1 MLISAVGAISDRLDA
16 KFLTAYFFPAFIA
29 VLGTS
34 WAVVTSMGG
43 ERFVER
49 ISGLDS
55 VEQGLLAALLL
66 LVTMMV
72 AHMLRTMARP
82 IAQFFAGRAFP
93 RLVTEPSLRGQ
104 LQARSKAQVGSEMV
118 SRGERLFPLDVRDTA
133 PTSFGN
139 VLAALADYPRLV
151 YGMDSYHWWP
161 RLLPLLP
168 TDFQELLR
176 SLETPMRAML
186 NLSLVSLYL
195 GCMTAIV
202 LGLTEGNLPV
212 AAISLVAGVVVAEV
226 LYRAAVVQA
235 IELARHIWVGFDLY
249 RFAILEQLREQ
260 EPANLEEERALW
272 ARLSQRLRSLD
283 DLEMA
288 PAPAD

>member
-1 MLISAVGAISDRLDA
+1 MLISAVGAVSERLDS
-16 KFLTAYFFPAFIA
+16 KFITAYFFPAFIA

-34 WAVVTSMGG
+34 WAIVTSMGG

-49 ISGLDS
+49 IAGLDS
-55 VEQGLLAALLL
+55 VEQGILAALVLL
-66 LVTMMV
+66 LTMMV

-82 IAQFFAGRAFP
+82 IAQLFAGRAFP
-93 RLVTEPSLRGQ
+93 RLVMEPSLRGQ
-104 LQARSKAQVGSEMV
+104 LKARSTARVGSDMV
-118 SRGERLFPLDVRDTA
+118 SRGERLFPLDAREMA
-133 PTSFGN
+133 PTAFGN

-168 TDFQELLR
+168 ADFQELLR

-195 GCMTAIV
+195 GCLTAIV
-202 LGLTEGNLPV
+202 LGLAEANLPV
-212 AAISLVAGVVVAEV
+212 AVLSFVIGVVVAEV

-235 IELARHIWVGFDLY
+235 IDLVRHIWVGFDLY
-249 RFAILEQLREQ
+249 RFQILEQLREQ
-260 EPANLEEERALW
+260 EPASLEEEHALW
-272 ARLSQRLRSLD
+272 KRLSQRLRSLD
-283 DLEMA
+283 VMET
-288 PAPAD
+288 APAD